1 MTTDNRPQPEE
12 AADRYGDNRE
22 ETLPGWTKPRHFE
35 RPRNR
40 MLKVRNWLNLIF
52 IVLAIAGM
60 VIFYVG
66 NQETGKMC
74 IYIAIAIKFIESA
87 IRLLRVNK

>member
-40 MLKVRNWLNLIF
+40 MLKVRNCLNLIF
-52 IVLAIAGM
+52 MLTAIAGM
-60 VIFYVG
+60 ALYWLKDSDVGTIVICV
-66 NQETGKMC
+66 
-74 IYIAIAIKFIESA
+74 AIVIKFTESA
-87 IRLLRVNK
+87 LRLFPQK